1 MLQVKMVNVAGI
13 LQKILPERKFGIRC
27 KGGAILAFSVHL
39 HAQLLGV
46 VLNLEYHCIRI

>member
-27 KGGAILAFSVHL
+27 GAILAFSVHL